1 MSAFRGRLGTIGI
14 YLGLLPYLTFVL
26 FPFYWMLLTSLRSNA
41 EIYDVANLSFVAKQG
56 LTLRHYSS
64 LLTQTLFPTWFW
76 NTLLVSLVATAI
88 SVVISTAAAY
98 GLVRIPFRGSAAFSI
113 GIFVTYLVPSTLL
126 FIPLSRVIGALGLS
140 DSRLSLIVTYPTFIV
155 PFCTWLLMSYFATI
169 PKELEECAI
178 VDGATRWQALVKILL
193 PVALPGV
200 VTATLFSFT
209 LAWGELIYAMTFI
222 ASGTNKTLTAGIVAE
237 LIRGDVFYWGP
248 LMAGALL
255 ASVPVVVAYGFLM
268 DYYVSGLVSGAT
280 KY

>member
-1 MSAFRGRLGTIGI
+1 MRRLRRHGGTIAA
-14 YLGLLPYLTFVL
+14 YLGLLPYLGFAL

-41 EIYDVANLSFVAKQG
+41 EIYDVKGLSFLVQQG
-56 LTLRHYSS
+56 ITLQHYGF
-64 LLTQTLFPTWFW
+64 LFTRSQFPVWFW
-76 NTLLVSLVATAI
+76 NTLWISLVATAL
-88 SVVISTAAAY
+88 SVIISTAAAY

-113 GIFVTYLVPSTLL
+113 GIFVTYLVPPTLL
-126 FIPLSRVIGALGLS
+126 FIPLSRVVTALGLS
-140 DSRLSLIVTYPTFIV
+140 DSRLSLVVTYPTFVV

-178 VDGATRWQALVKILL
+178 VDGATRAQVLLRIVL
-193 PVALPGV
+193 PVAMPGV
-200 VTATLFSFT
+200 VTAALFSFT
-209 LAWGELIYAMTFI
+209 LAWGEFIYAITFI
-222 ASGTNKTLTAGIVAE
+222 SSGTNKTLTAGTVAE

-255 ASVPVVVAYGFLM
+255 ASVPVVIAYGFLM

>member
-1 MSAFRGRLGTIGI
+1 MRSLRQQWGTIGA
-14 YLGLLPYLTFVL
+14 YLGLLPYLGFAL
-26 FPFYWMLLTSLRSNA
+26 FPFYWMLLTSLRRNA
-41 EIYDVANLSFVAKQG
+41 EIYDLDHLSFMVQKGA
-56 LTLRHYSS
+56 TLQHYAF
-64 LLTQTLFPTWFW
+64 LLTRTQFPLWFW
-76 NTLLVSLVATAI
+76 NTLLVSIVATAL

-98 GLVRIPFRGSAAFSI
+98 GLVRIPFRGSSFFSI
-113 GIFVTYLVPSTLL
+113 GIFITYLVPPTLL
-126 FIPLSRVIGALGLS
+126 FIPLSRVVTALGLS
-140 DSRLSLIVTYPTFIV
+140 DSRLSLIVTYPTFVV

-178 VDGATRWQALVKILL
+178 VDGATRMQVLLRIVL

-209 LAWGELIYAMTFI
+209 LAWGEFIYALTFI
-222 ASGTNKTLTAGIVAE
+222 ASGTHKTLTAGTVAE

-255 ASVPVVVAYGFLM
+255 ASVPVVIAYGFLM
-268 DYYVSGLVSGAT
+268 DYYVSGLVAGAT

>member
-1 MSAFRGRLGTIGI
+1 MSTFRRRVGIIGA
-14 YLGLLPYLTFVL
+14 YAGLLPYLGFAL
-26 FPFYWMLLTSLRSNA
+26 FPFYWMLLTSLRRNA
-41 EIYDVANLSFVAKQG
+41 EIYDLTHLSFLVQKG
-56 LTLRHYSS
+56 TTLQHYVF
-64 LLTQTLFPTWFW
+64 LLTRTQFPLWFW
-76 NTLLVSLVATAI
+76 NTLLVSVVATAL
-88 SVVISTAAAY
+88 SVVLSTAAAY

-113 GIFVTYLVPSTLL
+113 GIFVTYLVPPTLL
-126 FIPLSRVIGALGLS
+126 FIPLSRVVTGLGLS
-140 DSRLSLIVTYPTFIV
+140 DSLISLVVTYPTFIV

-178 VDGATRWQALVKILL
+178 VDGATRWQALVKIVL

-209 LAWGELIYAMTFI
+209 LAWGEFIYAMTFI
-222 ASGTNKTLTAGIVAE
+222 ASGTHKTLTAGTVAE

-255 ASVPVVVAYGFLM
+255 ASVPVVIAYGFLM
-268 DYYVSGLVSGAT
+268 DYYVSGLVAGAT

>member
-1 MSAFRGRLGTIGI
+1 MSALRRRLGTLGV
-14 YLGLLPYLTFVL
+14 YLGLVPYLGFAI
-26 FPFYWMLLTSLRSNA
+26 FPFYWMFLTSIRSNA
-41 EIYDVANLSFVAKQG
+41 EIYDVSRLSFRVEQG
-56 LTLRHYSS
+56 ATLTHYWS
-64 LLTQTLFPTWFW
+64 LLTQTEFPVWFW

-88 SVVISTAAAY
+88 SVLISTAAAY

-113 GIFVTYLVPSTLL
+113 GIFITYLVPPTLL
-126 FIPLSRVIGALGLS
+126 FIPLSKVVTGLGLS
-140 DSRLSLIVTYPTFIV
+140 DCRLSLIVTYPTFIV

-178 VDGATRWQALVKILL
+178 VDGATRWQALRKIIL

-200 VTATLFSFT
+200 VTATLFAFT

-222 ASGTNKTLTAGIVAE
+222 STGSHKTLTAGVVAE
-237 LIRGDVFYWGP
+237 LIRGDIFYWGP
-248 LMAGALL
+248 LMAGSLL
-255 ASVPVVVAYGFLM
+255 ASVPVVVVYGFLM

>member
-1 MSAFRGRLGTIGI
+1 MSPLRRHAGMIVP
-14 YLGLLPYLTFVL
+14 YVGLLPYLGFAL
-26 FPFYWMLLTSLRSNA
+26 FPFYWMLLTSLRRNA
-41 EIYDVANLSFVAKQG
+41 EIYDLTHLSFLVQKG
-56 LTLRHYSS
+56 TTLQHYVF
-64 LLTQTLFPTWFW
+64 LLTRTQFPLWFW
-76 NTLLVSLVATAI
+76 NTLLVSVVATAL
-88 SVVISTAAAY
+88 SVVLSTAAAY

-113 GIFVTYLVPSTLL
+113 GIFVTYLVPPTLL
-126 FIPLSRVIGALGLS
+126 FIPLSRVVTGLGLS
-140 DSRLSLIVTYPTFIV
+140 DSLISLVVTYPTFIV

-178 VDGATRWQALVKILL
+178 VDGATRWQALVKIVL

-209 LAWGELIYAMTFI
+209 LAWGEFIYAMTFI
-222 ASGTNKTLTAGIVAE
+222 ASGTHKTLTAGTVAE

-255 ASVPVVVAYGFLM
+255 ASVPVVIAYGFLM
-268 DYYVSGLVSGAT
+268 DYYVSGLVAGAT

>member
-1 MSAFRGRLGTIGI
+1 MSPLRRRAGMVGR
-14 YLGLLPYLTFVL
+14 YVGLLPYLGFAL

-41 EIYDVANLSFVAKQG
+41 EIYDVTHLSFLVRQG
-56 LTLRHYSS
+56 PTLQHYSA
-64 LLTQTLFPTWFW
+64 LLTRTLFPTWFW
-76 NTLLVSLVATAI
+76 NSLLVSVLATAI
-88 SVVISTAAAY
+88 SVLISTAAAY

-113 GIFVTYLVPSTLL
+113 GIFVTYLVPPTLL
-126 FIPLSRVIGALGLS
+126 FIPLSRVVTALGLS

-178 VDGATRWQALVKILL
+178 VDGATRWQALVKIVL

-222 ASGTNKTLTAGIVAE
+222 ASGPHKTLTAGAVAD
-237 LIRGDVFYWGP
+237 LIRGVVFYWGP

-255 ASVPVVVAYGFLM
+255 ASIPVVIAYGFLM
-268 DYYVSGLVSGAT
+268 DYYVSGLVTGAT
-280 KY
+280 KG

>member
-1 MSAFRGRLGTIGI
+1 MNALRRRVGMIGA
-14 YLGLLPYLTFVL
+14 YVGLLPYLGFAL

-41 EIYDVANLSFVAKQG
+41 EIYDVTHLSFLVQKG
-56 LTLRHYSS
+56 TTLQHYVS
-64 LLTQTLFPTWFW
+64 LLTRTQFPVWFW
-76 NTLLVSLVATAI
+76 NSLLVSVVATAI

-113 GIFVTYLVPSTLL
+113 GIFVTYLVPPTLL
-126 FIPLSRVIGALGLS
+126 FIPLSRVVTGLGLS
-140 DSRLSLIVTYPTFIV
+140 DSRFSLIVTYPTFIV

-178 VDGATRWQALVKILL
+178 VDGATRWQALVKIVL

-222 ASGTNKTLTAGIVAE
+222 ASGARKTLTAGTVAE

-255 ASVPVVVAYGFLM
+255 ASVPIVIAYGFLM

-280 KY
+280 KG

>member
-1 MSAFRGRLGTIGI
+1 MSPLRRRAGMVGR
-14 YLGLLPYLTFVL
+14 YVGLLPYLGFAL

-41 EIYDVANLSFVAKQG
+41 EIYDVTHLSFLVRQG
-56 LTLRHYSS
+56 PTLQHYSA
-64 LLTQTLFPTWFW
+64 LLTRTLFPTWFW
-76 NTLLVSLVATAI
+76 NSLLVSVLATAI
-88 SVVISTAAAY
+88 SVIISTAAAY

-113 GIFVTYLVPSTLL
+113 GIFVTYLVPPTLL
-126 FIPLSRVIGALGLS
+126 FIPLSRVVTALGLS

-178 VDGATRWQALVKILL
+178 VDGATRWQALVKIVL

-222 ASGTNKTLTAGIVAE
+222 ASGPNKTLTAGAVAD

-255 ASVPVVVAYGFLM
+255 ASIPVVIAYGFLM
-268 DYYVSGLVSGAT
+268 DYYVSGLVTGAT
-280 KY
+280 KG

>member
-1 MSAFRGRLGTIGI
+1 MSPLRRRLGTLGV
-14 YLGLLPYLTFVL
+14 YLGLVPYLGFAL
-26 FPFYWMLLTSLRSNA
+26 FPFYWMFLTSIRSNA
-41 EIYDVANLSFVAKQG
+41 EIYDVSRLSFRVQQG
-56 LTLRHYSS
+56 ATLSHYTT
-64 LLTQTLFPTWFW
+64 LLTRTEFPAWFW
-76 NTLLVSLVATAI
+76 NTLLVSVVATAI
-88 SVVISTAAAY
+88 SVVISTVAAY

-113 GIFVTYLVPSTLL
+113 GIFITYLVPPTLL
-126 FIPLSRVIGALGLS
+126 FIPLAKVVAGLGLS

-178 VDGATRWQALVKILL
+178 MDGATRWQALVKIIL
-193 PVALPGV
+193 PVALPAV

-222 ASGTNKTLTAGIVAE
+222 SSGTYKTLTAGVVGE
-237 LIRGDVFYWGP
+237 LIRGDIFYWGP
-248 LMAGALL
+248 LMAGSLL

-280 KY
+280 KG

>member
-1 MSAFRGRLGTIGI
+1 MSPLRRRAGMVGR
-14 YLGLLPYLTFVL
+14 YVGLLPYLGFAL

-41 EIYDVANLSFVAKQG
+41 EIYDVTHLSFLVRQG
-56 LTLRHYSS
+56 LTLQHYSA
-64 LLTQTLFPTWFW
+64 LLTRTLFPTWFW
-76 NTLLVSLVATAI
+76 NSLLVSVLATAI
-88 SVVISTAAAY
+88 SVIISTAAAY

-113 GIFVTYLVPSTLL
+113 GIFVTYLVPPTLL
-126 FIPLSRVIGALGLS
+126 FIPLSRVVTALGLS

-178 VDGATRWQALVKILL
+178 VDGATRWQALVKIVL

-222 ASGTNKTLTAGIVAE
+222 ASGPHKTLTAGAVAD

-255 ASVPVVVAYGFLM
+255 ASIPVVIAYGFLM
-268 DYYVSGLVSGAT
+268 DYYVSGLVTGAT
-280 KY
+280 KG

>member
-1 MSAFRGRLGTIGI
+1 MSTLRRRLGTLGV
-14 YLGLLPYLTFVL
+14 YLGLVPYLGFAL
-26 FPFYWMLLTSLRSNA
+26 FPFYWMFLTSIRSNA
-41 EIYDVANLSFVAKQG
+41 EIYDVSRLSFRVQQG
-56 LTLRHYSS
+56 ATLSHYVT
-64 LLTQTLFPTWFW
+64 LLTRTEFPAWFW
-76 NTLLVSLVATAI
+76 NTLLVSVVATAI

-113 GIFVTYLVPSTLL
+113 GIFITYLVPPTLL
-126 FIPLSRVIGALGLS
+126 FIPLSKVVAGLGLS

-155 PFCTWLLMSYFATI
+155 PFCTWLLMGYFATI

-178 VDGATRWQALVKILL
+178 MDGATRWQALVKIIL
-193 PVALPGV
+193 PVALPAV
-200 VTATLFSFT
+200 VTATLFAFT

-222 ASGTNKTLTAGIVAE
+222 SSGPYKTLTAGVVAE
-237 LIRGDVFYWGP
+237 LIRGDIFYWGP

-280 KY
+280 KG

>member
-1 MSAFRGRLGTIGI
+1 MRSLRRQWGTIGA
-14 YLGLLPYLTFVL
+14 YVGLLPYLGFAL
-26 FPFYWMLLTSLRSNA
+26 FPFYWMFLTSLRRNA
-41 EIYDVANLSFVAKQG
+41 EIYDLDNLSFMVQKGA
-56 LTLRHYSS
+56 TLQHYTF
-64 LLTQTLFPTWFW
+64 LLTRTQFPVWFW
-76 NTLLVSLVATAI
+76 NTLLVSIVATAL

-98 GLVRIPFRGSAAFSI
+98 GLVRIPFRGSSFFSI
-113 GIFVTYLVPSTLL
+113 GIFITYLVPPTLL
-126 FIPLSRVIGALGLS
+126 FIPLSRVVAALGLS
-140 DSRLSLIVTYPTFIV
+140 DSRLSLIVTYPTFVV

-178 VDGATRWQALVKILL
+178 VDGATRMQVLLRIIL

-209 LAWGELIYAMTFI
+209 LAWGEFIYALTFI
-222 ASGTNKTLTAGIVAE
+222 SSGTHKTLTAGTVAE

-255 ASVPVVVAYGFLM
+255 ASVPVVIVYGFLM
-268 DYYVSGLVSGAT
+268 DYYVSGLVTGAT

>member
-1 MSAFRGRLGTIGI
+1 MSAFRRRLGTIGV
-14 YLGLLPYLTFVL
+14 YVGLLPYLGFAL
-26 FPFYWMLLTSLRSNA
+26 FPFYWMLVTSLRSNA
-41 EIYDVANLSFVAKQG
+41 EIYDVTKLSFLVRQG
-56 LTLRHYSS
+56 PTLQHYGT
-64 LLTQTLFPTWFW
+64 LLARTQFPTWFW
-76 NTLLVSLVATAI
+76 NTLLVSVVTTVI
-88 SVVISTAAAY
+88 SVLISTAAAY
-98 GLVRIPFRGSAAFSI
+98 GLIRIPFRGSTAFSI
-113 GIFVTYLVPSTLL
+113 GIFITYLIPPTLL
-126 FIPLSRVIGALGLS
+126 FIPLSRVVTTLGLS

-178 VDGATRWQALVKILL
+178 VDGATRWQALIKIVL
-193 PVALPGV
+193 PVAIPGV

-222 ASGTNKTLTAGIVAE
+222 ASGTLKTLTAGTVAE

-255 ASVPVVVAYGFLM
+255 ASVPVVIAYGFLM

>member
-1 MSAFRGRLGTIGI
+1 MSPLRRRAGMVGR
-14 YLGLLPYLTFVL
+14 YVGLLPYLGFAL

-41 EIYDVANLSFVAKQG
+41 EIYDVTHLSFLVRQG
-56 LTLRHYSS
+56 LTLQHYSA
-64 LLTQTLFPTWFW
+64 LLTRTLFPTWFW
-76 NTLLVSLVATAI
+76 NSLLVSVLATAI
-88 SVVISTAAAY
+88 SVIISTAAAY
-98 GLVRIPFRGSAAFSI
+98 GLVRIPFRGSAALSI
-113 GIFVTYLVPSTLL
+113 GIFVTYLVPPTLL
-126 FIPLSRVIGALGLS
+126 FIPLSRVVTALGLS

-178 VDGATRWQALVKILL
+178 VDGATRWQALVKIVL

-222 ASGTNKTLTAGIVAE
+222 ASGPHKTLTAGAVAD

-255 ASVPVVVAYGFLM
+255 ASIPVVIAYGFLM
-268 DYYVSGLVSGAT
+268 DYYVSGLVTGAT
-280 KY
+280 KG

>member
-1 MSAFRGRLGTIGI
+1 VS
-14 YLGLLPYLTFVL
+14 VL
-26 FPFYWMLLTSLRSNA
+26 
-41 EIYDVANLSFVAKQG
+41 
-56 LTLRHYSS
+56 
-64 LLTQTLFPTWFW
+64 
-76 NTLLVSLVATAI
+76 ATAI
-88 SVVISTAAAY
+88 SVIISTAAAY

-113 GIFVTYLVPSTLL
+113 GIFVTYLVPPTLL
-126 FIPLSRVIGALGLS
+126 FIPLSRVVTALGLS

-178 VDGATRWQALVKILL
+178 VDGATRWQALVKIVL

-222 ASGTNKTLTAGIVAE
+222 ASGPYKTLTAGAVAD

-255 ASVPVVVAYGFLM
+255 ASIPVVIAYGFLM
-268 DYYVSGLVSGAT
+268 DYYVSGLVTGAT
-280 KY
+280 KG